1 MKAIS
6 LSLLAA
12 GAACAGDAITLNT
25 KPAPVDW
32 VDAVKQALVV
42 YENEDTF
49 VRKVRLASSIQWQMA
64 SVQPN
69 GSNGLHLKDGATPY
83 NHEFRRV
90 YLGLNVDFASG
101 TQFHTWV
108 RPGGLPSRF
117 TFPGGR
123 TKRNFTYFNFYDIWV
138 KQDIHAVK
146 GLSVKLGKIC
156 PLITTEYS
164 TGSSTL
170 KCIERSV
177 VGNQFGL
184 DSNWGVDVTYA
195 PSKNDKVYF
204 QLMANDRAPSGKN
217 TGHSDLYGDGKGF
230 KGEFG
235 WEDKC
240 FAIIGAEHKFGIT
253 DDGYHKISAQYG
265 HDFDNSYDNGLK
277 RGANYYGLNVK
288 DAISVGYDYVSGKFH
303 LQTNVVSAFEMAG
316 APGSKNIGLQVQP
329 MYSITPN
336 VDLVFRY
343 AGMTGEGSCKL
354 GADRYICT
362 NTTAASWVDS
372 INSFYFGVNLYANSR
387 VKDAAKIMFGA
398 EYITARKNGKDCY
411 NGWEFITAMRS
422 AF

>member
-1 MKAIS
+1 MKAAT
-6 LSLLAA
+6 LSLLLA
-12 GAACAGDAITLNT
+12 GSAFASDAITLNT
-25 KPAPVDW
+25 KPAPIDW
-32 VDAVKQALVV
+32 VDAVKQALIV

-49 VRKVRLASSIQWQMA
+49 VRKVRLAWSQQWQMA
-64 SVQPN
+64 AVQPN
-69 GSNGLHLKDGATPY
+69 GSNGLHLKKGATPY
-83 NHEFRRV
+83 NQEFRRS
-90 YLGLNVDFASG
+90 YLGVNVDFATG
-101 TQFHTWV
+101 TSFHTWI

-123 TKRNFTYFNFYDIWV
+123 TKRNFTYFNFYDIWLKQQV
-138 KQDIHAVK
+138 KSVK
-146 GLSVKLGKIC
+146 GLSVTMGKIC

-164 TGSSTL
+164 TSSSTL

-195 PSKNDKVYF
+195 PGKSDKVYF
-204 QLMANDRAPSGKN
+204 QLMANDRATTGKSPA
-217 TGHSDLYGDGKGF
+217 HSDIYGDGKGF

-240 FAIIGAEHKFGIT
+240 FAIIGGEHKFGIT
-253 DDGYHKISAQYG
+253 EDGYHKLSAQYG
-265 HDFDNSYDNGLK
+265 HDFDNSYDHNLK

-303 LQTNVVSAFEMAG
+303 LQTNVVSAFEMVG
-316 APGSKNIGLQVQP
+316 APGSKNIGLQFQP
-329 MYSITPN
+329 MYSLTPN

-343 AGMTGEGSCKL
+343 AGMTGDGSCKL

-362 NTTAASWVDS
+362 NTTAPSWVDS

-398 EYITARKNGKDCY
+398 EYLTARKDGKDCY
-411 NGWEFITAMRS
+411 NGWEFITALRS
-422 AF
+422 VF